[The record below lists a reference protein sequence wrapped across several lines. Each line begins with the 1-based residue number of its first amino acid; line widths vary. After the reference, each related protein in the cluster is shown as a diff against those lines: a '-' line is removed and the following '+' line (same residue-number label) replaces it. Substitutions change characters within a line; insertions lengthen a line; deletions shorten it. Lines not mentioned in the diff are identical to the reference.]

1 MKKIVAPL
9 LIALAAIVFLP
20 LHPCPAAGHGI
31 GIDLIRL
38 VDENQD
44 GGMVNVHGQVGITA
58 DTALSLG
65 YAKGDDLTII
75 DAGVKYYF
83 GRYMN
88 SPFIQLGAA
97 RFDHDIGTDTGFAGS
112 LGLEHMLTSHIG
124 FSSAVRV
131 IAGVDREIAG
141 YPASPLFQ
149 AVFSLMFAF

>member
-1 MKKIVAPL
+1 MKKIVAL
-9 LIALAAIVFLP
+9 CLIALAAVVFF
-20 LHPCPAAGHGI
+20 HPRPATAHGI
-31 GIDLIRL
+31 GIDLIKL

-44 GGMVNVHGQVGITA
+44 GGMVNVHGQVGITG

-65 YAKGDDLTII
+65 FAKGDHLTII

-97 RFDHDIGTDTGFAGS
+97 RFDHDIGNDTGFVGS

-124 FSSAVRV
+124 FSSAVKV